1 MTLHDLKYWE
11 CLASRLELP
20 SGAFIDGAYTAAA
33 DGATFPARNP
43 ATGQVLAEVAACGA
57 ADIDR
62 AVAVARR
69 SFNSGCWSRRSPRE
83 RKAVLL
89 RFAGLIEKHAE
100 ELALL
105 QTLEMGKPIA
115 DSLGFDLVETA
126 RCVAWYA
133 EAIDKHYDEIAPT
146 ADNVHA
152 TLTHEA
158 LGVVAAVTP
167 WNFPL
172 MISAWKFAPAL
183 AVGNSVVLKPAEQS
197 SLSALLLASLASE
210 AGLPDGVFNVT
221 PGLGAVAGQA
231 LGLHMDIDCLAFT
244 GSTAT
249 GKRFMRYS
257 ADSNLK
263 RVWLECGGKSPHI
276 VFDDCKDL
284 EAAARAAAAG
294 IFTNQGEVC
303 IAGSRL
309 YVQDSIYA
317 EFMPLLQ
324 AAATRMQ
331 PGNPLDPDTRMG
343 AMVDATQY
351 QRVQDYITL
360 AQGEGMNLLT
370 GGNLTS
376 PVAGGWFLP
385 PTILEGRHDQTLM
398 REEVFGPVLGVTR
411 FTSEQEVIA
420 MANDSIYGL
429 GAGLWTQDLGR
440 AHRVSKQLRA
450 GLVWVNCY
458 ADGDISVPFG
468 GVKQSGFGRDKSLHA
483 LSKYSDLKTTWM
495 SLD

>member
-1 MTLHDLKYWE
+1 MTLHDLTYWE
-11 CLASRLELP
+11 QLASRLEIP
-20 SGAFIDGAYTAAA
+20 TGAYIDGAYMAAA
-33 DGATFPARNP
+33 DGATFTARNP
-43 ATGQVLAEVAACGA
+43 ATGEALAEVTACGQQ
-57 ADIDR
+57 DIDR
-62 AVAVARR
+62 AVAAARR
-69 SFNSGCWSRRSPRE
+69 SFESGSWSRRAPRE
-83 RKAVLL
+83 RKATLL
-89 RFAGLIEKHAE
+89 RFAALIERHAE

-115 DSLGFDLVETA
+115 DSLSFDLAETA

-133 EAIDKHYDEIAPT
+133 EALDKQYDEIAPT
-146 ADNVHA
+146 ADHVHA

-183 AVGNSVVLKPAEQS
+183 AMGNSVVLKPAEQS
-197 SLSALLLASLASE
+197 SLSILRLAALAGE

-231 LGLHMDIDCLAFT
+231 LGRHMDVDCLAFT

-249 GKRFMRYS
+249 GKRFMHYS
-257 ADSNLK
+257 GDSNLK

-284 EAAARAAAAG
+284 AAAARAAAAG

-309 YVQDSIYA
+309 YVQDAIYD
-317 EFMPLLQ
+317 EFLSLLT
-324 AAATRMQ
+324 AAAAQMQ
-331 PGNPLDPDTRMG
+331 PGNPLDPNSPMG

-351 QRVQDYITL
+351 RRVQDYIAL
-360 AQGEGMNLLT
+360 AQDEGMKLLA
-370 GGNLTS
+370 GGNTTA
-376 PVAGGWFLP
+376 PVAGGWYLP

-398 REEVFGPVLGVTR
+398 RDEVFGPVLGVTR
-411 FTSEQEVIA
+411 FTGEEEVIA
-420 MANDSIYGL
+420 LANDSVYGL
-429 GAGLWTQDLGR
+429 GAGLWTRDLGR
-440 AHRVSKQLRA
+440 AHRVSKRLRA

-483 LSKYSDLKTTWM
+483 LSKYADLKTTWM
-495 SLD
+495 HLD

>member
-11 CLASRLELP
+11 QLATRLDIP
-20 SGAFIDGAYTAAA
+20 TGAFIDGAYVTAE
-33 DGATFPARNP
+33 DGATFTARNP
-43 ATGQVLAEVAACGA
+43 ATGEVLADVAACGTQ
-57 ADIDR
+57 DIDR
-62 AVAVARR
+62 AVAAARR
-69 SFNSGCWSRRSPRE
+69 SFNSGCWSRLSPRE
-83 RKAVLL
+83 RKTTLL
-89 RFAGLIEKHAE
+89 RFAGLIEQHAE

-115 DSLGFDLVETA
+115 DSLSFDLAETA

-197 SLSALLLASLASE
+197 SLSALRLAALASE

-231 LGLHMDIDCLAFT
+231 LGLHMDVDCIAFT

-257 ADSNLK
+257 GDSNLK

-309 YVQDSIYA
+309 YVQDSIYD
-317 EFMPLLQ
+317 EFMPLLT
-324 AAATRMQ
+324 AAAANMQ
-331 PGNPLDPDTRMG
+331 PGNPLDPATRMG
-343 AMVDATQY
+343 AMVDASQY

-360 AQGEGMNLLT
+360 ARKEGMKLLT
-370 GGNLTS
+370 GESSAS

-385 PTILEGRHDQTLM
+385 PTILEGQHDQTLM

-420 MANDSIYGL
+420 MANDSVYGL
-429 GAGLWTQDLGR
+429 GAGLWTRDLGR
-440 AHRVSKQLRA
+440 AHRVSKLLRA

-483 LSKYSDLKTTWM
+483 LSKYADLKTTWM
-495 SLD
+495 NLD